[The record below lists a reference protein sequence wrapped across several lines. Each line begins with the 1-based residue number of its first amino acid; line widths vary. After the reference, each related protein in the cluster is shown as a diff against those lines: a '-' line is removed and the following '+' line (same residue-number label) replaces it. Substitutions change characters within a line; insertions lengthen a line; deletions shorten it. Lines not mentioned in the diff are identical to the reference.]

1 MDKPT
6 VGRRVWYWPIETERS
21 IPLADED
28 FVAQPFDAGIA
39 HVNADGTINV
49 SITNDLGYP
58 IHPRQNVVLRDTPD
72 QARGGECSWMTYHVK
87 KAQEDA
93 GTTVVRTGADPT
105 TYAQSPGEPL
115 PGG

>member
-49 SITNDLGYP
+49 SITNDMGYP